1 MKTFKYNA
9 QLVKV
14 GNKSA
19 YRLTSTA
26 PNLAGSKMVFQTADQ
41 IKHLVDRQHS
51 LYNHY
56 SVTCWS

>member
-1 MKTFKYNA
+1 MKTFRYNA
-9 QLVKV
+9 QLVKL

-41 IKHLVDRQHS
+41 IRNLIDRQHQ
-51 LYNHY
+51 LIDHY
-56 SVTCWS
+56 SVTHWT